1 MPQNVVADALKRP
14 FNLVDDNYQICYNSG
29 IVSKKEFK
37 MQYTLITK
45 NGRVM
50 TFFLQAVA
58 QQFQQA
64 YGGVVLTQQVLVDE
78 KSTVQA

>member
-14 FNLVDDNYQICYNSG
+14 VNLVDDNYQKCYNNG
-29 IVSKKEFK
+29 IVSKKELGMK
-37 MQYTLITK
+37 YTLITK

-50 TFFLQAVA
+50 TFFLEAAA

-64 YGGVVLTQQVLVDE
+64 YGGVVFTQQLLVDE
-78 KSTVQA
+78 KSTVLV